1 MRLDVLDANQAG
13 LSARVRHAYEAHQI
27 DDQTNGKKGTKHFQC
42 AFLFVCI
49 ENVFEESTNKIR
61 KVTGAAL
68 IPFKVVSDK
77 RLLMKSLRGKNLPIF
92 LPLRP

>member
-1 MRLDVLDANQAG
+1 MRLDVLYANEIG
-13 LSARVRHAYEAHQI
+13 LSESVRRAYEAHQV
-27 DDQTNGKKGTKHFQC
+27 DDQTNGEKGTRHFQC

-77 RLLMKSLRGKNLPIF
+77 RLLMKSLRDKNLPIF